1 MKTIFLLLSTILLS
15 NLLSAQ
21 IPNVTSRLEIYDLE
35 TGERRVIYEE
45 DTHFEAPNWSP
56 DGTFF
61 LVNGSGSLYRI
72 PTDGSDKQRIDTDF
86 ADKCNND
93 HGFMPDGKTIIMS
106 HYDQP
111 GVAYADLDFMTS
123 RIYTLPVEGGT
134 PQPVTPNTPSFWH
147 GVSPDAQTLFYAA
160 LRNDK
165 IDVFSIPVSGGQ
177 EKQLTDTP
185 GLDDG
190 PEMSSDGKYVYFNSM
205 RSGKMELWRMRADGS
220 EPTQLTDDAYS
231 NWFPHPAPDG
241 KSLAFISYLQDQ
253 GDAHPAMKDVALR
266 RYDLSTGKI
275 KELTRLTGGQGTIN
289 VPSWSPDGQQFA
301 FVSYERI
308 DR

>member
-1 MKTIFLLLSTILLS
+1 MKTIFLLVSTILLS
-15 NLLSAQ
+15 NLLPAQ
-21 IPNVTSRLEIYDLE
+21 IPNITSRLEVYNIE
-35 TGERRVIYEE
+35 TGERNVVYEE

-72 PTDGSDKQRIDTDF
+72 PVDGSDKQRIDTGF

-93 HGFMPDGKTIIMS
+93 HGFMPDGQTIIMS

-111 GVAYADLDFMTS
+111 DVAYADLDFMTS
-123 RIYTLPVEGGT
+123 RIYTLPIGGGK

-147 GVSPDAQTLFYAA
+147 GVSPNGQTLFYAA
-160 LRNDK
+160 LRNDDINVYA
-165 IDVFSIPVSGGQ
+165 IDVEGGN
-177 EKQLTDTP
+177 EKQLTHTP

-190 PEMSSDGKYVYFNSM
+190 PEMSSDGKHIYFNSM

-220 EPTQLTDDAYS
+220 KPTQLTDDAYS
-231 NWFPHPAPDG
+231 NWFPHPSPDG

-266 RYDLSTGKI
+266 LYDLSTGKI

-289 VPSWSPDGQQFA
+289 VPSWSPDGKQFA